1 MVFRRPY
8 AFLIKHFRLIH
19 LIITAILV
27 YIVSFSNKI
36 YAFIN
41 SCIIDQVNRYN
52 ALEYINY
59 NIYIFIGIG
68 IVLFSIIFWL
78 LKYKDKPTIIYV
90 VSIFGYIIVSIYLF
104 ILYGYFSGLPNNI
117 IDQKIIRAYRDIMLI
132 MLCFEYLITI
142 IMFIRGLGFD
152 VKKFNFTKDIQELN
166 LTHEDAEEIEVDVSL
181 DTNVLMREVRK
192 QKREFGYFF
201 KEYRVII
208 LGIFSILIIILGVS
222 GYRYFSKKYKFYYEN
237 ESIGYINNINIKSS
251 YYNIGKNKNYII
263 VNFDIFKG
271 GIKDRLNVN
280 NMILSVGGVEYI
292 PNKNICYN
300 FSDLGNCYKKQYV
313 TNNLSNYIVVYEVD
327 NLNIEKTYLIYKESY
342 DDLFRVKLNLKNYG

>member
-36 YAFIN
+36 YTFIN
-41 SCIIDQVNRYN
+41 SCILDQVNRYN

-59 NIYIFIGIG
+59 NIYIYIGVG

-78 LKYKDKPTIIYV
+78 LKYKDKPTMIYIL
-90 VSIFGYIIVSIYLF
+90 SIFGYVVVSIYLF
-104 ILYGYFSGLPNNI
+104 VLFGYFTGLPNNI
-117 IDQKIIRAYRDIMLI
+117 IDQKVIRAYRDIMLI
-132 MLCFEYLITI
+132 VLCFQYLITI

-166 LTHEDAEEIEVDVSL
+166 LTQEDAEEIEVDVNV

-201 KEYRVII
+201 KEYKVII
-208 LGIFSILIIILGVS
+208 LGIILILMIILGVI
-222 GYRYFSKKYKFYYEN
+222 GYNYFSKKYKVYYEN
-237 ESIGYINNINIKSS
+237 ENIPYGIYLYEIK
-251 YYNIGKNKNYII
+251 
-263 VNFDIFKG
+263 
-271 GIKDRLNVN
+271 
-280 NMILSVGGVEYI
+280 
-292 PNKNICYN
+292 
-300 FSDLGNCYKKQYV
+300 
-313 TNNLSNYIVVYEVD
+313 
-327 NLNIEKTYLIYKESY
+327 
-342 DDLFRVKLNLKNYG
+342 